1 LDYLLAILPVL
12 LIGWV
17 ILHKG
22 AKRGLILSRIFIVAL
37 LIAALAGPYNP
48 MPVTETDETP
58 SITVLSDETAS
69 MDVYEE
75 GVGQEVFDYLEGI
88 TPTRMNRLSGLRSDI
103 GDEIMASA
111 AGGGHIVVVSDG
123 NNNFGRDVGET
134 IDFVSNT
141 GTNVYAVTQI
151 PEQNDLS
158 VEIIGARTA
167 VEGNENLVGIVVRQ
181 ALSDARYTLTIM
193 VDGEPKFSESIT
205 QKSSEKTLSFSN
217 TFYTL
222 GPHLI
227 TAQISSG
234 DDIRY
239 ENNVFNKSIFVVPKP
254 RVLLISPDTNSPLYQ
269 TLKSLYRLDIVS
281 TLDEVN
287 LTDNKVVVL
296 DNLNEGWVGDV
307 GELREYVAG
316 GGGMVVVGGDNSY
329 DFGDYLDSDL
339 ESLLPVESFSS
350 TYAGSVNVV
359 IVMDISGS
367 LEAYEALDDEKAMV
381 INMLMN
387 MGRDTNVGVVAFGSK
402 AIEVSEG
409 MLPFSVHS
417 NRNILIEKV
426 KKLNAGYGTSM
437 DEGIKTANGML
448 ANTSGEKYMLIFSD
462 GSVELSFEKTKQEIA
477 ALDTDDTK
485 MIFVMINTNIVLDK
499 PVRVNKNQGD
509 YFLNVL
515 SDMSGGEFYK
525 LDLNQRLDI
534 KFGREPSEI
543 PTDGAE
549 AYSVVRLD
557 EEHFITRF
565 LNITGRISGFNDV
578 TQKVGSQRLVTTS
591 MGKPIVT
598 SWQFGLGRVVSFS
611 TDNGKFWAGA
621 LYSGENARLMPS
633 VVNWAVGDPRLDEGV
648 VVHSS
653 DIFVGT
659 PGTITVYNDVTPI
672 MTFGGADIP
681 LIHTEG
687 RTYEGIVNPRSQ
699 GVFELVVSAGGVT
712 VDDLVAVNYP
722 LEYRDIGNNPEF
734 LEAVKRNNGGV
745 YSVDQSKSLLF
756 KDIKQ
761 NSIRTTIEKVSLKWL
776 FLLAAL
782 LLFLGEVILRRARG
796 IIDIKMKR
804 KGEK

>member
-1 LDYLLAILPVL
+1 MDYLLAILPVL

-307 GELREYVAG
+307 DELREYVAG

-409 MLPFSVHS
+409 MIPFSVHS

-437 DEGIKTANGML
+437 DEGIKTANEML

-543 PTDGAE
+543 PTDGEE

-756 KDIKQ
+756 NDIKQ

-804 KGEK
+804 KGEM

>member
-1 LDYLLAILPVL
+1 MDYLLAIVPVL

-17 ILHKG
+17 MLHKG
-22 AKRGLILSRIFIVAL
+22 AKRGLILSRIFIIAL

-69 MDVYEE
+69 MDVYEND
-75 GVGQEVFDYLEGI
+75 VGQEVFDYLEGI

-111 AGGGHIVVVSDG
+111 AEGGHIVVVSDG

-141 GTNVYAVTQI
+141 GTNVYAVMQV

-167 VEGNENLVGIVVRQ
+167 VEGNENLVGVVVRQ
-181 ALSDARYTLTIM
+181 ALSDAKYTLTIM
-193 VDGEPKFSESIT
+193 VDGEP
-205 QKSSEKTLSFSN
+205 QSSNNIKLIERNEVERTETWSFSN
-217 TFYTL
+217 IFYTL
-222 GPHLI
+222 GPHII

-234 DDIRY
+234 DDIRS
-239 ENNVFNKSIFVVPKP
+239 ENNVFNKTIFVVPKP
-254 RVLLISPDTNSPLYQ
+254 KIMLVSSDTDSPLYQ
-269 TLKSLYRLDIVS
+269 TLKSLYRLDTFTV
-281 TLDEVN
+281 LDDAN
-287 LTDNKVVVL
+287 LSDYKVVVL
-296 DNLNEGWVGDV
+296 DNLNEGWIGDV
-307 GELREYVAG
+307 SNLREYVAG

-329 DFGDYLDSDL
+329 EEGDYLDSDF
-339 ESLLPVESFSS
+339 ETLLPVESKLGPY
-350 TYAGSVNVV
+350 TGSVNVV
-359 IVMDISGS
+359 LIMDISGS
-367 LEAYEALDDEKAMV
+367 IDVYEAMDDEKAMA
-381 INMLMN
+381 INLLMN

-402 AIEVSEG
+402 AIEVSDG

-417 NRNILIEKV
+417 NREILIDKV
-426 KKLNAGYGTSM
+426 KRLKGGYGTSM
-437 DEGIKTANGML
+437 DEGIKTAIEML

-462 GSVELSFEKTKQEIA
+462 GAIETSFEKTKLEIA
-477 ALDTDDTK
+477 TIDTDDTE
-485 MIFVMINTNIVLDK
+485 MIFAMINTNIVLDK
-499 PVRVNKNQGD
+499 PVRVNNNRGD
-509 YFLNVL
+509 YFLQVL
-515 SDMSGGEFYK
+515 ADMAGGEFYQ

-534 KFGREPSEI
+534 KFGRESPDI
-543 PTDGAE
+543 PPEGAE
-549 AYSVVRLD
+549 EYAVVRLD

-565 LNITGRISGFNDV
+565 LNVTGRISGYNDV
-578 TQKVGSQRLVTTS
+578 TQKVGAQRLVTTS

-611 TDNGKFWAGA
+611 TDNGDGNGNKWAPA
-621 LYSGENARLMPS
+621 LFSGENARLMPS

-659 PGTITVYNDVTPI
+659 PDTITVYSDETPD
-672 MTFGGADIP
+672 MTFGRAEVP

-699 GVFELVVSAGGVT
+699 GVFPLVVSAGGIT

-722 LEYRDIGNNPEF
+722 LEYRDIGNNQEF

-756 KDIKQ
+756 NDI
-761 NSIRTTIEKVSLKWL
+761 
-776 FLLAAL
+776 
-782 LLFLGEVILRRARG
+782 
-796 IIDIKMKR
+796 
-804 KGEK
+804 

>member
-1 LDYLLAILPVL
+1 MDYLLAILPVL

-307 GELREYVAG
+307 DELREYVAG

-409 MLPFSVHS
+409 MIPFSVHS

>member
-1 LDYLLAILPVL
+1 M
-12 LIGWV
+12 
-17 ILHKG
+17 LHKG

-307 GELREYVAG
+307 DELREYVAG

-437 DEGIKTANGML
+437 DEGIKTANEML

-672 MTFGGADIP
+672 MTFGGVDIP

-687 RTYEGIVNPRSQ
+687 RTYEGVINPRSQ

-804 KGEK
+804 KGEM

>member
-1 LDYLLAILPVL
+1 MDYLLAILPVL

-307 GELREYVAG
+307 DELREYVAG

-409 MLPFSVHS
+409 MIPFSVHS

-437 DEGIKTANGML
+437 DEGIKTANEML

-543 PTDGAE
+543 PTDGEE

-804 KGEK
+804 KGEM

>member
-1 LDYLLAILPVL
+1 M
-12 LIGWV
+12 
-17 ILHKG
+17 LHKG
-22 AKRGLILSRIFIVAL
+22 AKRGLILSRILIVAL

-69 MDVYEE
+69 MDVYENDI
-75 GVGQEVFDYLEGI
+75 GQEVFDYLNGI

-181 ALSDARYTLTIM
+181 ALSDARYTLNIM
-193 VDGEPKFSESIT
+193 VDGEPKFSESIS
-205 QKSSEKTLSFSN
+205 QKSNEKTLSFSN
-217 TFYTL
+217 TFYSL

-227 TAQISSG
+227 TARISSG
-234 DDIRY
+234 EDIRS
-239 ENNVFNKSIFVVPKP
+239 ENNVFNKTIFVVPKP
-254 RVLLISPDTNSPLYQ
+254 RILLISPDADSPLYQ

-281 TLDEVN
+281 TLDEAN
-287 LTDNKVVVL
+287 LSDYKVVVL

-307 GELREYVAG
+307 NELREYVAG
-316 GGGMVVVGGDNSY
+316 GGGMVAVGGDNSY

-367 LEAYEALDDEKAMV
+367 LEAYEALDDEKAMA

-417 NRNILIEKV
+417 NREILIDKV
-426 KKLNAGYGTSM
+426 KRLNAGYGTSM
-437 DEGIKTANGML
+437 DEGIKTANEML

-462 GSVELSFEKTKQEIA
+462 GSVELSFEKTRQEIA
-477 ALDTDDTK
+477 AIDTDDTK
-485 MIFVMINTNIVLDK
+485 MIFAMINTNIVLDK
-499 PVRVNKNQGD
+499 PVRINNNQGD
-509 YFLNVL
+509 YFLKVL
-515 SDMSGGEFYK
+515 SDMSGGEFYQ
-525 LDLNQRLDI
+525 LDLNQRLDL
-534 KFGREPSEI
+534 KFGREPTEV
-543 PTDGAE
+543 PEDRAE
-549 AYSVVRLD
+549 AYAVVRLD

-565 LNITGRISGFNDV
+565 LNVTGGISDFNDV
-578 TQKVGSQRLVTTS
+578 TQKVGAQRLVTTS

-598 SWQFGLGRVVSFS
+598 SWQFGVGRVVSFS

-621 LYSGENARLMPS
+621 LFSGENARLMPS

-659 PGTITVYNDVTPI
+659 PDTITVYSDETPA

-687 RTYEGIVNPRSQ
+687 RTYEGIVNPRLQ
-699 GVFELVVSAGGVT
+699 GVFELVVSARGIT

-756 KDIKQ
+756 NDIKQ
-761 NSIRTTIEKVSLKWL
+761 NSIRTTIEKVNLKWL